1 MLKKHCCIC
10 QKIITNGF
18 DLCESCLN
26 EYGRDKTQYPE
37 WLKFL
42 IADNNR
48 EMRQERRINQHEISF
63 TDMGLYD

>member
-1 MLKKHCCIC
+1 MQKHCCIC
-10 QKIITNGF
+10 GKVITNGF
-18 DLCESCLN
+18 DLCESCMN
-26 EYGRDKTQYPE
+26 EYGRDKSQYPE

-48 EMRQERRINQHEISF
+48 ERRQERRINQHEISF